1 MSDQVDDAV
10 ASMQTAMK
18 QLTDAVGSLTQSA
31 TGLAKA
37 QVDALASSNE
47 QLAQGIDNLRVAT
60 EGAVDKVTSK
70 LTSKSD
76 SAS

>member
-1 MSDQVDDAV
+1 MSNQTDDAV
-10 ASMQTAMK
+10 AAMQTAMK

-47 QLAQGIDNLRVAT
+47 QLAQGIDSLRAAA
-60 EGAVDKVTSK
+60 EGAVDKATAQLK
-70 LTSKSD
+70 SKSD
-76 SAS
+76 DAS